1 MQIKFHILH
10 YCSVNIKQLSH
21 IGKSSRQR
29 CSVKMKEV
37 FLEILQNSQ
46 ENTCT
51 RASFLMGLRPAT
63 YLKRDYGT
71 GAFQ

>member
-29 CSVKMKEV
+29 YSVKMKEV
-37 FLEILQNSQ
+37 FLEISQNSQ

-63 YLKRDYGT
+63 Y
-71 GAFQ
+71 